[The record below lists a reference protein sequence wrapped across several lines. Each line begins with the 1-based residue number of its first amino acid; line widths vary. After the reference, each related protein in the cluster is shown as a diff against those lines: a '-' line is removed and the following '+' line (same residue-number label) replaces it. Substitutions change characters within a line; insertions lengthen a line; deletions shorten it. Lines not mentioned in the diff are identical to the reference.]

1 MIFNVPN
8 LAQTE
13 SVFVLRDT
21 FCISEV
27 FSMKGCKAEE
37 GCDIFVHTVLHFI
50 TIGEGRWAVYNF
62 KTGTGG
68 LKYFGCRE
76 ECFLH

>member
-21 FCISEV
+21 ACISKV
-27 FSMKGCKAEE
+27 FSMKGHKAEARF
-37 GCDIFVHTVLHFI
+37 DIFLHTVLHFI
-50 TIGEGRWAVYNF
+50 TIGEGRWAVYDF

-68 LKYFGCRE
+68 
-76 ECFLH
+76 

>member
-13 SVFVLRDT
+13 SVFVLRET
-21 FCISEV
+21 AYIYKV
-27 FSMKGCKAEE
+27 FSMKGRKAEA
-37 GCDIFVHTVLHFI
+37 GFDIFLHTILHFI
-50 TIGEGRWAVYNF
+50 TIGEGRWAVYDF

-68 LKYFGCRE
+68 
-76 ECFLH
+76 

>member
-13 SVFVLRDT
+13 SVFVLRET
-21 FCISEV
+21 ACIYKV
-27 FSMKGCKAEE
+27 FSMKGRKAEA
-37 GCDIFVHTVLHFI
+37 GFDIFLHTILHFI
-50 TIGEGRWAVYNF
+50 TIGEGRWAVYDF

-68 LKYFGCRE
+68 
-76 ECFLH
+76 